1 MAESG
6 EAISPLSFDLFL
18 NQLCNKGI
26 IAFKACMQTAKA
38 KLVIN
43 LVKQGFGWATVI
55 ADCTDLDFHI
65 RSFSHVQLTAKH
77 TVMLNQSSFTYND
90 LDRKVTMRPFD
101 STDHQV
107 KEVPKD
113 NVFVNF
119 RVISMKHYSA
129 RETFSYG

>member
-1 MAESG
+1 
-6 EAISPLSFDLFL
+6 
-18 NQLCNKGI
+18 
-26 IAFKACMQTAKA
+26 MQTAKA

-65 RSFSHVQLTAKH
+65 RSFSHVQHTAKH